1 MPSTP
6 PDLLARLLKDVER
19 TSGMEITCTRDCEV
33 LSDELRAFD
42 GRFPVS
48 VSTLRRCFGL
58 IEAKG
63 SFSQTT
69 LNTLARYVGH
79 PSFRAWSS
87 NLHDSGTAV
96 NARNLA
102 QFSGLG
108 KVNLSPEASATSS
121 QPAEMPTARRGADD
135 VMPKSAVEAQ
145 AIVESFIHRFVDPKQ
160 FHLSPKE
167 FSILKAAVFDI
178 YERGNFDVAQ
188 WMQVVSHEHLLRFV
202 VEQFPPLDFM
212 STFGWPMVEAFNV
225 VFRAPSDAMYGHG
238 ILASG
243 LVARDEPWQRVLNH
257 LPQLGALNPGI
268 HPLVQARAIGI
279 HLLAAQDE
287 NGLDSSWDQAKS
299 LALQG
304 LREDKSLW
312 PRWAHQNCYFAFNL
326 ADWAVLSQDREII
339 EAVSGNIQAFR
350 AQQDWYNRSDDIETI
365 LSIRQVWNSIY
376 LDRKDD
382 ALQLMESVEWPIQH
396 SFEVRTL
403 GMWYHAARLVL
414 GLAPQELCEA
424 NIRYAVNLTGYSGF
438 GRRIQALVKHHGLG
452 QKK

>member
-19 TSGMEITCTRDCEV
+19 ASGMEITCTRDCEV
-33 LSDELRAFD
+33 LSEELRAFD

-58 IEAKG
+58 IEAPG
-63 SFSQTT
+63 NFSQTT

-87 NLHDSGTAV
+87 NPQDPTTA
-96 NARNLA
+96 ARTRNLA

-108 KVNLSPEASATSS
+108 KVNLSPADSAASPKPT
-121 QPAEMPTARRGADD
+121 EMPIARGGANE
-135 VMPKSAVEAQ
+135 VFPKRAAEAQ
-145 AIVESFIHRFVDPKQ
+145 AIVESYIHRFADPKQ

-167 FSILKAAVFDI
+167 FLMLKAAVFDI
-178 YERGNFDVAQ
+178 YERGNFDVTQ

-212 STFGWPMVEAFNV
+212 NTFGGPMVEEFNK

-243 LVARDEPWQRVLNH
+243 LIAKDEPWSRVLNH
-257 LPQLGALNPGI
+257 LPQLSALNPGI

-279 HLLAAQDE
+279 QLLAPRE
-287 NGLDSSWDQAKS
+287 GNGSDSSWTEAKT

-304 LREDKSLW
+304 LREDQNIW

-326 ADWAVLSQDREII
+326 ADWAVLSRDREII
-339 EAVSGNIQAFR
+339 EAVSENIQAFR
-350 AQQDWYNRSDDIETI
+350 AQQDWYNRSGAIETI
-365 LSIRQVWNSIY
+365 LSIRQVWNWIS
-376 LDRKDD
+376 LDRNDD
-382 ALQLMESVEWPIQH
+382 ALRLMESVEWPIVH
-396 SFEVRTL
+396 SFEIRTL

-414 GLAPQELCEA
+414 GLAPKELCEA
-424 NIRYAVNLTGYSGF
+424 NLRYAVSLTGYSGF
-438 GRRIQALVKHHGLG
+438 GRRILALVKNHELG

>member
-33 LSDELRAFD
+33 LSEELRAFD

-58 IEAKG
+58 IEARG

-87 NLHDSGTAV
+87 NLEDSATAV
-96 NARNLA
+96 SARNLA

-108 KVNLSPEASATSS
+108 KVNLSPEASGASS
-121 QPAEMPTARRGADD
+121 PPTEMPSARRGAED
-135 VMPKSAVEAQ
+135 VQPKSAAEAQ
-145 AIVESFIHRFVDPKQ
+145 AIVESFIHRFADPKK

-167 FSILKAAVFDI
+167 FSILRAAVFDI

-188 WMQVVSHEHLLRFV
+188 WMQVVSQEHLLRFV

-212 STFGWPMVEAFNV
+212 NTFGWPMVEAFNE

-238 ILASG
+238 LLASG
-243 LVARDEPWQRVLNH
+243 LVARDEPWSRVIKH
-257 LPQLGALNPGI
+257 LPQLSALNPGI
-268 HPLVQARAIGI
+268 HPLVQARAVGI
-279 HLLAAQDE
+279 QLLAIQEGKAP
-287 NGLDSSWDQAKS
+287 DSSWDQAKS

-304 LREDKSLW
+304 LREDKNIW

-326 ADWAVLSQDREII
+326 ADWAVLCGDREIV
-339 EAVSGNIQAFR
+339 EAVSENIQTFR
-350 AQQDWYNRSDDIETI
+350 AQQDWYNRSGAIEAI
-365 LSIRQVWNSIY
+365 LSIRQVWNWIS

-382 ALQLMESVEWPIQH
+382 ALHLMESVEWPIMH

-414 GLAPQELCEA
+414 GLAPKALCEA
-424 NIRYAVNLTGYSGF
+424 NLQYAVNLTGYSGF
-438 GRRIQALVKHHGLG
+438 GRRIQALVKNHGLG

>member
-33 LSDELRAFD
+33 LSEELRAFD

-87 NLHDSGTAV
+87 KLQDPATAV
-96 NARNLA
+96 SARNLA
-102 QFSGLG
+102 QLSGLG
-108 KVNLSPEASATSS
+108 KVNLSPEAAGTSS
-121 QPAEMPTARRGADD
+121 IPTEMPIARGGTVD
-135 VMPKSAVEAQ
+135 VIPKSAAEAQ
-145 AIVESFIHRFVDPKQ
+145 ATVASFIHRFADPNK

-167 FSILKAAVFDI
+167 FSTLKAAVFDI

-188 WMQVVSHEHLLRFV
+188 WMQVVSREHLLRFV

-212 STFGWPMVEAFNV
+212 NTFGEPMVEAFNE

-238 ILASG
+238 LLASG
-243 LVARDEPWQRVLNH
+243 HVASDEPWPRVLKH
-257 LPQLGALNPGI
+257 LPQLNALNPGI

-279 HLLAAQDE
+279 HLLAAQDG
-287 NGLDSSWDQAKS
+287 NGPNSSWDQAKS

-304 LREDKSLW
+304 LREDKNIW
-312 PRWAHQNCYFAFNL
+312 PRWAHQSCYFAFNL

-339 EAVSGNIQAFR
+339 EAVSANIQAFR
-350 AQQDWYNRSDDIETI
+350 TQQDWYNRSDAIETI
-365 LSIRQVWNSIY
+365 LSIRQVWNWIS
-376 LDRKDD
+376 LERNED
-382 ALQLMESVEWPIQH
+382 ALELMESVEWPIVH
-396 SFEVRTL
+396 SFELRTL
-403 GMWYHAARLVL
+403 GMWYHAACLVL
-414 GLAPQELCEA
+414 GLAPKGLCEA
-424 NIRYAVNLTGYSGF
+424 HLRYAVNLTGYSGF
-438 GRRIQALVKHHGLG
+438 GRRIQALVENHGLG

>member
-1 MPSTP
+1 MPSTM
-6 PDLLARLLKDVER
+6 PDLLAQLLKDVER

-33 LSDELRAFD
+33 LSEELRAFD

-58 IEAKG
+58 IKAKG

-87 NLHDSGTAV
+87 NLHDSATAV
-96 NARNLA
+96 RTRNLA

-108 KVNLSPEASATSS
+108 KVNLSPEASAASS
-121 QPAEMPTARRGADD
+121 KPTEMPIANGGTDD
-135 VMPKSAVEAQ
+135 VILKSAAEAQ
-145 AIVESFIHRFVDPKQ
+145 ATVESFIHRFADPKQ

-167 FSILKAAVFDI
+167 FSMLKAAVFDI

-212 STFGWPMVEAFNV
+212 NTFGGPMVEAFNAA
-225 VFRAPSDAMYGHG
+225 FRAPSDAMYGHG

-243 LVARDEPWQRVLNH
+243 LVARDEPWSRVLNH
-257 LPQLGALNPGI
+257 LPHLNALNPGI
-268 HPLVQARAIGI
+268 HPLVQARVTGI
-279 HLLAAQDE
+279 QLLAAQE
-287 NGLDSSWDQAKS
+287 ANDSESNWKQAKF

-304 LREDKSLW
+304 LREDRNIW

-326 ADWAVLSQDREII
+326 ADWAVLSRDREII
-339 EAVSGNIQAFR
+339 KAVSENIQAFR
-350 AQQDWYNRSDDIETI
+350 TRQDWYNRSGDIETI
-365 LSIRQVWNSIY
+365 LSIRQVWNWIS
-376 LDRKDD
+376 LGRNDD
-382 ALQLMESVEWPIQH
+382 ALQLMESLEWPIVH

-414 GLAPQELCEA
+414 GLAPKELCEA
-424 NIRYAVNLTGYSGF
+424 NLRYAISLTGYSGF
-438 GRRIQALVKHHGLG
+438 GRRIQALVKDHGLG